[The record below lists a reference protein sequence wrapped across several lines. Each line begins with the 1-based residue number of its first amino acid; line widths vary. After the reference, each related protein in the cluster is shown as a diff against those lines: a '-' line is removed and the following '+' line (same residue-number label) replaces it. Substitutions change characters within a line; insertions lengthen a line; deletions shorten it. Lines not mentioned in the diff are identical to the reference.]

1 MVNQGWTRRS
11 NKEFRLSI
19 GWPACWLII
28 AFFSAVPLGLSQG
41 VNPQADSLNQTHILF
56 VFDASNSM
64 NAFWGGKRKIDVATQ
79 LLSESLSSLYGIP
92 GLKLGLRVY
101 GHQTKFV
108 QGEQDCDDTEL
119 VVPITEG
126 NNLIIKKAL
135 GRIQARGT
143 TPIAR
148 SLERTAGD
156 FTNEPA
162 RKVIVLITDGIE
174 ACDEDPCAV
183 SRMLQEQGIVVK
195 PFIIGIGLEEEYKD
209 TFRCVGNFFD
219 ATDPETFK
227 VVLDIVI
234 EQAMLDT
241 SFQVDLIDDSG
252 QPSVSNVPV
261 SLFDNGTNMLLD
273 RFVHTINSQ
282 GKADTIPVDPV
293 PTYKLVVHTIP
304 PMTRED
310 VRFTPRKHNHV
321 RFENAGQGDLT
332 PQFARGDRNPYGDLP
347 VTIYKANES
356 LPLLTASLN
365 ESVRMLSGVYDVY
378 FPTYPPV
385 LIEDVLVKEMGLSPV
400 IIPQPGYLQLEAP
413 SAGYGAILDSAGSVV
428 YQWGNGSQ
436 NPTGRYLL
444 QPGDYSVVY
453 RSRGSRSIEYSFEKT
468 ISIRSGF
475 TTHLSL
481 NG

>member
-1 MVNQGWTRRS
+1 MKVNPGWTQ
-11 NKEFRLSI
+11 LS
-19 GWPACWLII
+19 GNPLVKLVSCLFI
-28 AFFSAVPLGLSQG
+28 AVLAMMPVCLSQEAVG
-41 VNPQADSLNQTHILF
+41 EMEADEQTHILF

-64 NAFWGGKRKIDVATQ
+64 NAFWGGKRKIEVATQ
-79 LLSESLSSLYGIP
+79 LLSESLSGLYGIP

-126 NNLIIKKAL
+126 NNLIIKRAL
-135 GRIQARGT
+135 ERIQARGT

-148 SLERTAGD
+148 SLEQTAGD
-156 FTNEPA
+156 FPDGPG

-183 SRMLQEQGIVVK
+183 SMMLQEQGIIVK
-195 PFIIGIGLEEEYKD
+195 PFIIGIGLEDEYKD

-241 SFQVDLIDDSG
+241 SFQIDLIDDSG
-252 QPSVSNVPV
+252 ESTVSNVPV
-261 SLFDNGTNMLLD
+261 SLYDEGTKMLLD
-273 RFVHTINSQ
+273 RFVHTMNSE

-293 PTYKLVVHTIP
+293 PTYSLLIHTVP
-304 PMTRED
+304 PMKRD
-310 VRFTPRKHNHV
+310 GVRFTPRKHNHV
-321 RFENAGQGDLT
+321 RFENAGQGDLI

-347 VTIYKANES
+347 IALYMANEPIPI
-356 LPLLTASLN
+356 LTVGLNQTVRLLKGT
-365 ESVRMLSGVYDVY
+365 YDVF

-385 LIEDVLVKEMGLSPV
+385 LVEDVVVNEMGTSPV
-400 IIPQPGYLQLEAP
+400 IIPQPGYLQLDAAA
-413 SAGYGAILDSAGSVV
+413 AGFGAILDNEGLVV
-428 YQWGNGSQ
+428 YQWGNGNQ

-453 RSRGSRSIEYSFEKT
+453 RSRGSQSIEYSIEKT